1 MMTGLCI
8 TGLLLGQQRLRAL
21 TAGTEEGLPRL
32 FPKDR
37 LLPGGEGRVGAEART
52 VPFQS
57 PSWPWAWLLPSNPS
71 KASLT
76 WLHT

>member
-1 MMTGLCI
+1 MCI
-8 TGLLLGQQRLRAL
+8 VGLLLGQQRLRAS
-21 TAGTEEGLPRL
+21 AGTEEGLPRL

-37 LLPGGEGRVGAEART
+37 LLPGGGGRVEAEERAA
-52 VPFQS
+52 PFQS

-71 KASLT
+71 KAPLT